1 MKHTATKSKSKK
13 PRTAKARF
21 RPAQASDPLHMMEHT
36 ADGGSFIQFPLIKG
50 KRLEKIELHTTAEYH
65 SIDLD
70 FDDWTGLTLRLAPCV
85 ALHATY
91 FNLLKGSK
99 TVREKC
105 LTVRGDRG

>member
-1 MKHTATKSKSKK
+1 MKRITAKSKSKK
-13 PRTAKARF
+13 PRKVTPRS
-21 RPAQASDPLHMMEHT
+21 RPAQAADPLHMMEHT

-91 FNLLKGSK
+91 FNLMKGSK

-105 LTVRGDRG
+105 LQVDRNRG